1 MITLGIETS
10 CDETSVGILNEN
22 GYLLTNIVATQVDL
36 HARYGGIVPEIASR
50 QHVLN
55 IEPVT
60 AAALSSSG
68 LRLKDISLVAVT
80 YGPGL
85 AGSLIVGLNFAKGLA
100 SSLRVPFVA
109 VNHLEG
115 HIWAAWVTTDS
126 FSPDI
131 KLAYNYE
138 EKFHKPLLCL
148 IVSGG
153 HTELVLMQG
162 HGEFTLIG
170 ETKDDAVGEAFDKVA
185 RVLGLRYPGGPE
197 IEKLAICSDE
207 EIEPFPRA
215 WMAGSFSFSFSGL
228 KTAVINRA
236 RDFGFYPYRKSDN
249 LPEKRIIA
257 NFAKAFQDSIVD
269 VIVKKTLLA
278 ASHYDCGGI
287 VMVGGVAANSAL
299 RNTLAESSK
308 LPVYVPPVDLCTDNG
323 AMIAMGGLMS
333 YKYGTKSS
341 MSLDVSPNLRIS

>member
-22 GYLLTNIVATQVDL
+22 GHLLTNVVATQVDL

-60 AAALSSSG
+60 TAALSSSG
-68 LRLKDISLVAVT
+68 LRLSDISLIAVT

-100 SSLRVPFVA
+100 SSLGIPFVP

-115 HIWAAWVTTDS
+115 HIWAAWITTDS

-131 KLAYNYE
+131 KSDYNYD
-138 EKFHKPLLCL
+138 EKFPKPLLCL

-153 HTELVLMQG
+153 HTELVLMHG

-197 IEKLAICSDE
+197 IQKLSMYSNED
-207 EIEPFPRA
+207 IEPFPRA
-215 WMAGSFSFSFSGL
+215 WMPGTFSFSFSGL

-236 RDFGFYPYRKSDN
+236 KDFGFYPYRKSDDP
-249 LPEKRIIA
+249 PEKRVLA

-269 VIVKKTLLA
+269 VIVKKTILA
-278 ASHYDCGGI
+278 GSHYDCGGI

-299 RNTLAESSK
+299 RNMLIESSK

-333 YKYGTKSS
+333 YKYGSKSS
-341 MSLDVSPNLRIS
+341 MSLDVNPNLRIS